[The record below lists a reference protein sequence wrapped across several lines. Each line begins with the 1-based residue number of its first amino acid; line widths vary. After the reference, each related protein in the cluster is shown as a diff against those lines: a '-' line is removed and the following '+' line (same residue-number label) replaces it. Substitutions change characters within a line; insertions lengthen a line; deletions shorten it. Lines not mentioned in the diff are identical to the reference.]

1 MTFSLK
7 SEILHIF
14 KIMYC
19 NNRRDRN
26 FPFQL
31 RFHICH
37 LLIISICLPSSI
49 ALILSFF
56 PCLFYQK
63 LSDCTTILHKR
74 STQQHPYEI

>member
-19 NNRRDRN
+19 DNRRDRN

-37 LLIISICLPSSI
+37 LLIISICLPPSI
-49 ALILSFF
+49 ALIL